1 MPASEAALRIAFFLG
16 ACLAAGIVTGVTRA
30 STPAGILREGA
41 RAFVALAGG
50 IVLLVVAIW
59 MVTAVAQS

>member
-1 MPASEAALRIAFFLG
+1 MPAGEAALRIAFFLG
-16 ACLAAGIVTGVTRA
+16 ACLAAGVVTGVTRA
-30 STPAGILREGA
+30 TTPAGILREGG